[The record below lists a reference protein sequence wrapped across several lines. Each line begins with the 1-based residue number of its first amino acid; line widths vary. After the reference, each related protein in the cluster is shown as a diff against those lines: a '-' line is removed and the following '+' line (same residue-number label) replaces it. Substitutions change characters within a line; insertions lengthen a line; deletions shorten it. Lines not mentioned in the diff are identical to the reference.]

1 MTAILSLNK
10 RALKGYYMAS
20 SVEGALA
27 YLATHRGK
35 AQLVAGGTEL
45 MPFVLRG
52 ECRISYLVDISRI
65 RAMKR
70 LSQDSQDLQIGGAT
84 TMSTLLESDLVR
96 LHAPLLYES
105 ARHLGTPKVR
115 HLATVAG
122 NVVSAEGNADC
133 AVALLAL
140 DAETEITNLTGAQ
153 WLPLAS
159 LFVRPGVSRV
169 NSTSE
174 IMTSLRF
181 HILSSG
187 QGEALERMAPSSPT
201 HRSPLTPTSARYKWL
216 ATACMPDRCARAGAG
231 LYLHI
236 PFCQAKCN
244 YCDFVSYAGLEYLHA
259 DYVRALIGEITLR
272 AEAWADACFET
283 VFIGGGTPTVLPP
296 LQVALLLAACRRSL
310 RISEDAEVTIEANP
324 GTVDYDDLVALYAAG
339 INRISL
345 GVQSLDDKEL
355 ALLGRIHDAQEAINV
370 YHLARRA
377 GFDNINL
384 DLIFGLPSQTVKR
397 WRETLTSIT
406 WRVVRVL
413 TISTST

>member
-10 RALKGYYMAS
+10 RALKGYYMAP

-45 MPFVLRG
+45 MPLVLRG
-52 ECRISYLVDISRI
+52 ESRISYLVDISRI

-70 LSQDSQDLQIGGAT
+70 LSQDGQDLQIGGAT
-84 TMSTLLESDLVR
+84 TMTALLGSDLVR

-140 DAETEITNLTGAQ
+140 DAEAEITNLTGAQ

-174 IMTSLRF
+174 IMTSLKF
-181 HILSSG
+181 HILSPG
-187 QGEALERMAPSSPT
+187 QGEALCRALTALERMAPPSPT
-201 HRSPLTPTSARYKWL
+201 HRSPVILALRVSLDGDGQHIDWVSVALGLAQDVPPHTLETLASMVREQAAARQKAVSARHRTQEGALTL
-216 ATACMPDRCARAGAG
+216 ADEAARLA
-231 LYLHI
+231 
-236 PFCQAKCN
+236 
-244 YCDFVSYAGLEYLHA
+244 
-259 DYVRALIGEITLR
+259 LR
-272 AEAWADACFET
+272 AYDR
-283 VFIGGGTPTVLPP
+283 
-296 LQVALLLAACRRSL
+296 AA
-310 RISEDAEVTIEANP
+310 
-324 GTVDYDDLVALYAAG
+324 
-339 INRISL
+339 
-345 GVQSLDDKEL
+345 QM
-355 ALLGRIHDAQEAINV
+355 
-370 YHLARRA
+370 AR
-377 GFDNINL
+377 N
-384 DLIFGLPSQTVKR
+384 GLHV
-397 WRETLTSIT
+397 
-406 WRVVRVL
+406 
-413 TISTST
+413 

>member
-84 TMSTLLESDLVR
+84 TMSILLESDLVR

-201 HRSPLTPTSARYKWL
+201 HRSPVIL
-216 ATACMPDRCARAGAG
+216 A
-231 LYLHI
+231 
-236 PFCQAKCN
+236 
-244 YCDFVSYAGLEYLHA
+244 
-259 DYVRALIGEITLR
+259 
-272 AEAWADACFET
+272 
-283 VFIGGGTPTVLPP
+283 
-296 LQVALLLAACRRSL
+296 L
-310 RISEDAEVTIEANP
+310 RISLDGDGQHIDWVS
-324 GTVDYDDLVALYAAG
+324 VALGLAQDVPAHLTDVEDTLQGMPVDDPHTLETFASMVRKQAAARQKAHEG
-339 INRISL
+339 APTLADEAASL
-345 GVQSLDDKEL
+345 AAHTYKRAVQMARDSLH
-355 ALLGRIHDAQEAINV
+355 A
-370 YHLARRA
+370 
-377 GFDNINL
+377 
-384 DLIFGLPSQTVKR
+384 
-397 WRETLTSIT
+397 
-406 WRVVRVL
+406 
-413 TISTST
+413 